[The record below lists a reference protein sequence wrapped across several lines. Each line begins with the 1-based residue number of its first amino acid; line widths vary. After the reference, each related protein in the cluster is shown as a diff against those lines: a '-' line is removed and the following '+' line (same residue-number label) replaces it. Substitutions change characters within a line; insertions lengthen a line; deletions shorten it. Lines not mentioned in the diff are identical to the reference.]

1 MMERVNK
8 ILQHPTYKAC
18 LWQIYELE
26 AERIFCGHD
35 MAHFLDVARLAYI
48 FNIEEKLQIE
58 KERIYAAALLH
69 DIGRHI
75 QYREGIPHQEAGLPL
90 AEEILKDCGFTE
102 EEQADIL
109 EAIARHRDVT
119 VKAEPT
125 LAGIIYRGD
134 KASRHCFGCMA
145 EEACNWSDEKKNLKI
160 AY

>member
-1 MMERVNK
+1 MDRVNK

-18 LWQIYELE
+18 LRQIHELE

-48 FNIEEKLQIE
+48 FNLEEHLQIE

-69 DIGRHI
+69 DVGRHI
-75 QYREGIPHQEAGLPL
+75 QYREGKPHQEAGLPF
-90 AEEILKDCGFTE
+90 AEEILKDCGFPE
-102 EEQADIL
+102 EERTDIL

-119 VKAEPT
+119 VKQEPT
-125 LAGIIYRGD
+125 LAGIIYRGN

-145 EEACNWSDEKKNLKI
+145 EAECNWSDEKKNLKI
-160 AY
+160 DY